1 MNKAEL
7 VIRVLTRA
15 RGTYDR
21 SVNRTDVESV
31 LDALGEIAAER
42 LKTGDEIPLPGL
54 GKLKAKKTVAREGRN
69 PRTGAALTIAAR
81 RKAVFTESKNLKEAL
96 NA

>member
-7 VIRVLTRA
+7 IK
-15 RGTYDR
+15 
-21 SVNRTDVESV
+21 EWQK
-31 LDALGEIAAER
+31 AAE
-42 LKTGDEIPLPGL
+42 KKIPGGLGLEKHGILLETLCDVIIAELLGGGEVTLPGL
-54 GKLKAKKTVAREGRN
+54 GKLKVKKTVAREGRN

-81 RKAVFTESKNLKEAL
+81 RKAVFTESKNLKEVL